1 MRGDEFDV
9 LGVPAHADWATVKAA
24 YRALARRFHPDGLA
38 PDAGRMA
45 AINRAFDTLERVRRQ
60 PADPRP
66 ARVPVG
72 PGPAP
77 RRGAPGSLL
86 RRMEDARFGD
96 SPVIDFGEYA
106 GWRVADVARVNPTYL
121 RWLSRHSSGA
131 RYGAAIAEVLG
142 DPEVGRRAAFVR

>member
-1 MRGDEFDV
+1 MEWEEFAV

-24 YRALARRFHPDGLA
+24 YRALARRFHPDGVA
-38 PDAGRMA
+38 PDPVRMA
-45 AINRAFDTLERVRRQ
+45 AINRAFDTLERARRQ
-60 PADPRP
+60 AADPRP
-66 ARVPVG
+66 KVPVG
-72 PGPAP
+72 PGPAV

-131 RYGAAIAEVLG
+131 RYRAAIAEALG
-142 DPEVGRRAAFVR
+142 DPDLGRRAAFVR